1 MKTTK
6 TLNICWCGCGGLTK
20 SRFIPG
26 HDARFHSDAKKVARG
41 ELSDEDLPALPNE
54 EAAAE
59 FEKCVEHERP
69 IWAAKKAA
77 KEAEKTEREAK
88 KTATKAAKE
97 ELEAKLK
104 AAKAEAKAATE
115 RILAAATNESPVWFP
130 GMPKEEVA
138 AS

>member
-20 SRFIPG
+20 SRFVPG

-41 ELSDEDLPALPNE
+41 EISDEDLPALPND
-54 EAAAE
+54 EANAE
-59 FEKCVEHERP
+59 FERCVEHERP

-77 KEAEKTEREAK
+77 KEAEKAEREAK
-88 KTATKAAKE
+88 KAATKAAKE

-115 RILAAATNESPVWFP
+115 RILAAATSESPAWFP
-130 GMPKEEVA
+130 GMRPEVT